1 MSEDTYAQPDGDGPD
16 IEDDDDFLSE
26 ARKKFSTWAAA
37 DKENREAGYDDL
49 KFLAGHQWDEAV
61 EDERKLAGRPCLTIN
76 RLPQFVAQV
85 VGDIRINRPGIKVR
99 PVEDADKD
107 MAEVREGL
115 IRSIEHQSRAQSVY
129 VKAGTDQV
137 ASGRG
142 AFRVDIEF
150 ADDDVFERDLFVRP
164 IADPLSIVWDP
175 LSVEPTGADA
185 KGCFVPVEMDRE
197 AFEKDYPDC
206 KPSDLEVSTDVDNW
220 YSADTV
226 RVTEFW
232 QVKETPV
239 WLSMLSD
246 GRVVEGRVE
255 GAIRTR
261 QSVRKSVTMD
271 LITGHKRLE
280 KTVEWPINRL
290 PIFRAEGWVIQVA
303 KRRERFGLVRFAKD
317 PQRLRNYWRSVAAET
332 IALAPKSQWLAHK
345 DSVKGVEDD
354 FRDAHKT
361 GDPLLIY
368 TGTQPPQ
375 RMDPPAIP
383 VAVLQQAQIT
393 EDDMKAVT
401 GLHDA
406 SLGERSNETSGR
418 AIIARQKEGDVAT
431 YIYHD
436 NLKLAIAEAGRVL
449 NQLIPLVYDTARTVR
464 VLGVDEEPKV
474 RRVNDSEDPNSIDL
488 SRGKYD
494 IVVETGASYST
505 RRTESAEAMTAFI
518 QAVPQAA
525 QVAGD
530 LIAKAQDWPDADAIS
545 ERLKRAMPPQLTQ
558 DPNNPEP
565 PSPEMQQQ
573 AQMQQQMAEQAQQM
587 QMAEGQAKVRTA
599 EANALKAEAEA
610 EKARLEVVQMNG
622 DMQNHIH
629 QTASQMAAEAVF
641 GRGQPSP
648 GYPAAG

>member
-1 MSEDTYAQPDGDGPD
+1 MAEPVEAPKIEEADGDA
-16 IEDDDDFLSE
+16 EFLEE
-26 ARKKFSTWAAA
+26 ARKRFTEGGTA
-37 DKENREAGYDDL
+37 DRENREAGYDDL
-49 KFLAGHQWDEAV
+49 KFLAGHQWDEGV
-61 EDERKLAGRPCLTIN
+61 EEERRVAGRPCLTIN

-99 PVEDADKD
+99 PVEDADKE

-115 IRSIEHQSRAQSVY
+115 IRSIEHHSRAHAVY
-129 VKAGTDQV
+129 VKCGQDQV
-137 ASGRG
+137 SCGRG
-142 AFRVDIEF
+142 SFRVDVDW
-150 ADDDVFERDLFVRP
+150 ASDDVFDRDLFIRP
-164 IADPLSIVWDP
+164 IADPLAVVWDP
-175 LSVEPTGADA
+175 LSVEATGRDA
-185 KGCFVPVEMDRE
+185 KWVFIPVEMARDE
-197 AFEKDYPDC
+197 FERDYPDC

-226 RVTEFW
+226 RVTEYW
-232 QVKETPV
+232 RIKETPV
-239 WLSMLSD
+239 VLSLMPD
-246 GRVVEGRVE
+246 GSVQQGDVD
-255 GAIRTR
+255 GAVKTR
-261 QSVRKSVTMD
+261 ETVRKTVTMD
-271 LITGHKRLE
+271 LITGHKRLA
-280 KTVEWPINRL
+280 KQVEWPIDRV
-290 PIFRAEGWVIQVA
+290 PIFRADGWTIQVA
-303 KRRERFGLVRFAKD
+303 KRRERFGLIRFAKD

-332 IALAPKSQWLAHK
+332 LALAPKAQWLAHK

-354 FRDAHKT
+354 FRDSMRS

-368 TGTQPPQ
+368 TGNQPPN
-375 RMDPPAIP
+375 RVDPPAIP

-406 SLGERSNETSGR
+406 SLGERSNETSGK

-436 NLKLAIAEAGRVL
+436 NLKLAIAECGGVL
-449 NQLIPLVYDTARTVR
+449 NQLIPHVFDTPRTLR

-474 RRVNDSEDPNSIDL
+474 VRVNEGENDL

-494 IVVETGASYST
+494 IVVETGPSFST
-505 RRTESAEAMTAFI
+505 RRAEAGEAMTAFV
-518 QAVPQAA
+518 QSVPQVA

-530 LIAKAQDWPDADAIS
+530 LIAKAQDWPDADAIA

-558 DPNNPEP
+558 DPDNPAP
-565 PSPEMQQQ
+565 PSPEQQQQ
-573 AQMQQQMAEQAQQM
+573 AQMAQQASTIQMAEAT
-587 QMAEGQAKVRTA
+587 AKVRTA

-648 GYPAAG
+648 GYTAAG

>member
-1 MSEDTYAQPDGDGPD
+1 MQDDTDAP
-16 IEDDDDFLSE
+16 ERDDEEFLTD
-26 ARKKFSTWAAA
+26 ARKRFTNGATA

-49 KFLAGHQWDEAV
+49 KFLAGHQWDDGV
-61 EDERKLAGRPCLTIN
+61 EEERRLAGRPCLTIN

-137 ASGRG
+137 SCGRG
-142 AFRVDIEF
+142 AFRVDIEY

-164 IADPLSIVWDP
+164 IADPLAVVWDP
-175 LSVEPTGADA
+175 ISVEPTGADA
-185 KGCFVPVEMDRE
+185 KWCFVPVEMDRE
-197 AFEKDYPDC
+197 AFEEAYPDC

-226 RVTEFW
+226 RVTEYW

-239 WLSMLSD
+239 VLSQLPD

-255 GAIRTR
+255 GALRTR

-271 LITGHKRLE
+271 LISGHKRLE
-280 KTVEWPINRL
+280 ETIEWPITRL
-290 PIFRAEGWVIQVA
+290 PIFRVEGWVIQIA
-303 KRRERFGLVRFAKD
+303 KRRERFGLIRFAKD

-332 IALAPKSQWLAHK
+332 IALAPKATWLAHK

-354 FRDAHKT
+354 FRDAAKA
-361 GDPLLIY
+361 GDPLLIW
-368 TGTQPPQ
+368 TGQNAPT
-375 RMDPPAIP
+375 RVDPPAIP

-393 EDDMKAVT
+393 EDDMKSVT

-406 SLGERSNETSGR
+406 SLGERSNETSGK
-418 AIIARQKEGDVAT
+418 AILARQKEGDVAT

-449 NQLIPLVYDTARTVR
+449 NQLIPLVYDTARTIR

-474 RRVNDSEDPNSIDL
+474 VRINDPENGGMDL
-488 SRGKYD
+488 SAGKYD
-494 IVVETGASYST
+494 IVVETGPSYST
-505 RRTESAEAMTAFI
+505 RRTESADAMTAFI
-518 QAVPQAA
+518 QAVPMAG

-530 LIAKAQDWPDADAIS
+530 LIAKAQDWPDADAIA
-545 ERLKRAMPPQLTQ
+545 ERMKRAMPPQLTQ
-558 DPNNPEP
+558 DPDNPEP

-573 AQMQQQMAEQAQQM
+573 AQQAQMAQQVAQQASQM
-587 QMAEGQAKVRTA
+587 QMAEGAAKVRIA
-599 EANALKAEAEA
+599 EANAAKAEAEA
-610 EKARLEVVQMNG
+610 MEAQIKLQQM
-622 DMQNHIH
+622 
-629 QTASQMAAEAVF
+629 MAQPVMPQPF
-641 GRGQPSP
+641 GQGQPSP
-648 GYPAAG
+648 EFPAAG

>member
-1 MSEDTYAQPDGDGPD
+1 MADDTAP
-16 IEDDDDFLSE
+16 ETTDDDEFLAE
-26 ARKKFSTWAAA
+26 ARKRFSSWATA

-49 KFLAGHQWDEAV
+49 KFLAGHQWDDGV
-61 EDERKLAGRPCLTIN
+61 EGERKLANRPCLTIN

-115 IRSIEHQSRAQSVY
+115 IRSIEHQSRAQAVY
-129 VKAGTDQV
+129 VKAGQDQV
-137 ASGRG
+137 SCGRG
-142 AFRVDIEF
+142 AFRVDIEY
-150 ADDDVFERDLFVRP
+150 ADEDVFERDLFIRP
-164 IADPLSIVWDP
+164 ISDPLAIVWDP

-185 KGCFVPVEMDRE
+185 KACFVPIEMERE
-197 AFEKDYPDC
+197 AFEAEYPDC
-206 KPSDLEVSTDVDNW
+206 KPSDLEVSTDVYNW

-226 RVTEFW
+226 RVTEYW
-232 QVKETPV
+232 RVKERPV
-239 WLSMLSD
+239 VLSQLED
-246 GRVVEGRVE
+246 GSVVEGRVE
-255 GAIRTR
+255 GAVRTR

-271 LITGHKRLE
+271 LITGHKRLAE
-280 KTVEWPINRL
+280 TVEWPITRL
-290 PIFRAEGWVIQVA
+290 PIFRCEGWVIQVA

-332 IALAPKSQWLAHK
+332 IALAPKATWLAHK

-354 FRDAHKT
+354 FRDAAKS
-361 GDPLLIY
+361 GDPLLIW
-368 TGTQPPQ
+368 TGQNAPQ

-406 SLGERSNETSGR
+406 SLGERSNETSGK
-418 AIIARQKEGDVAT
+418 AILARQKEGDVAT

-449 NQLIPLVYDTARTVR
+449 NQLIPLVYDTARTIR

-474 RRVNDSEDPNSIDL
+474 VRINDPAQGGMDL

-494 IVVETGASYST
+494 IVVETGPSYST

-530 LIAKAQDWPDADAIS
+530 LIAKAQDWPDADAIA
-545 ERLKRAMPPQLTQ
+545 ERMKRAMPPQLTQ
-558 DPNNPEP
+558 DPDNPEP
-565 PSPEMQQQ
+565 PTPEMQQQAQQ
-573 AQMQQQMAEQAQQM
+573 AQMQQQMAQQAAQM
-587 QMAEGQAKVRTA
+587 QMAESEAKVRTA
-599 EANALKAEAEA
+599 QANALKAEAEA
-610 EKARLEVVQMNG
+610 EKARLEVAQMNG
-622 DMQNHIH
+622 SIQNHIH
-629 QTASQMAAEAVF
+629 QTASQMAAEAIF
-641 GRGQPSP
+641 GQGQPSP

>member
-1 MSEDTYAQPDGDGPD
+1 MQDDTDAPER
-16 IEDDDDFLSE
+16 EDDDEFLKD
-26 ARKKFSTWAAA
+26 ARKRFTEGAAA

-49 KFLAGHQWDEAV
+49 KFLAGHQWDDGV
-61 EDERKLAGRPCLTIN
+61 EEERRLAGRPCLTIN

-129 VKAGTDQV
+129 VKAGSDQV
-137 ASGRG
+137 ACGRG
-142 AFRVDIEF
+142 AFRVDIEY

-164 IADPLSIVWDP
+164 IADPLAVVWDP

-185 KGCFVPVEMDRE
+185 KWCFVPVEMDRE
-197 AFEKDYPDC
+197 AFEEEYPDC

-226 RVTEFW
+226 RITEYW
-232 QVKETPV
+232 RVKESPV
-239 WLSMLSD
+239 VLSQLPD

-255 GAIRTR
+255 GALRTR

-271 LITGHKRLE
+271 LITGHKRLAD
-280 KTVEWPINRL
+280 TIEWPITRL
-290 PIFRAEGWVIQVA
+290 PIFRAEGWVIQIA

-332 IALAPKSQWLAHK
+332 IALAPKSQWIAHK

-354 FRDAHKT
+354 FRDAMRS
-361 GDPLLIY
+361 GDPLLIW
-368 TGTQPPQ
+368 TGQNKPE
-375 RMDPPAIP
+375 RVDPPAIP

-393 EDDMKAVT
+393 EDDMKATT

-406 SLGERSNETSGR
+406 ALGERSNETSGR

-449 NQLIPLVYDTARTVR
+449 NQLIPLVYDTARTIR

-474 RRVNDSEDPNSIDL
+474 VRINDPENGGMDL
-488 SRGKYD
+488 SVGKYD
-494 IVVETGASYST
+494 IVVETGPSYST

-530 LIAKAQDWPDADAIS
+530 LIAKAQDWPDADAIA
-545 ERLKRAMPPQLTQ
+545 ERMKRAMPPQLTA
-558 DPNNPEP
+558 DPDNPEP
-565 PSPEMQQQ
+565 PSPEQQQQ
-573 AQMQQQMAEQAQQM
+573 AEQAQKQAQIAEMGAKFQMAEQEAKTR
-587 QMAEGQAKVRTA
+587 QAV
-599 EANALKAEAEA
+599 ANADKAEAEA
-610 EKARLEVVQMNG
+610 MKAKFEFQQM
-622 DMQNHIH
+622 
-629 QTASQMAAEAVF
+629 MAGPIMPDPSF
-641 GRGQPSP
+641 GQGQPSP
-648 GYPAAG
+648 EFPAAG

>member
-1 MSEDTYAQPDGDGPD
+1 MQDDTDAPEKEEFDEAAFCQ
-16 IEDDDDFLSE
+16 E
-26 ARKKFSTWAAA
+26 ARERHTEGASA

-49 KFLAGHQWDEAV
+49 KFLAGHQWDEGV
-61 EDERKLAGRPCLTIN
+61 EEERRLAGRPCLTIN

-115 IRSIEHQSRAQSVY
+115 IRHIEHQSRAHAVY
-129 VKAGTDQV
+129 VKCGQDQV
-137 ASGRG
+137 ACGRG
-142 AFRVDIEF
+142 SFRVDIDF
-150 ADDDVFERDLFVRP
+150 AADDVFDRDLFIRP
-164 IADPLSIVWDP
+164 VDDPLSVVWDP
-175 LSVEPTGADA
+175 LSTEATGADA
-185 KGCFVPVEMDRE
+185 KWVFLPVEMDRKT
-197 AFEKDYPDC
+197 FDKDYPDH
-206 KPSDLEVSTDVDNW
+206 KPSELEVSTDVDNW

-226 RVTEFW
+226 RVTEYW
-232 QVKETPV
+232 TIKETQVP
-239 WLSMLSD
+239 LSLMSD
-246 GRVVEGRVE
+246 GSVVDGEVKGAVKTRT
-255 GAIRTR
+255 AIRKTAC
-261 QSVRKSVTMD
+261 MY
-271 LITGHKRLE
+271 LMTGHKVLE
-280 KTVEWPINRL
+280 GPVEWPIDRV
-290 PIFRAEGWVIQVA
+290 PIFRADGWTVQVA

-332 IALAPKSQWLAHK
+332 IALAPKSQWIAHK

-354 FRDAHKT
+354 FRDAMRS
-361 GDPLLIY
+361 GDPLLVW
-368 TGTQPPQ
+368 TGSQEP
-375 RMDPPAIP
+375 RRVDPPAIP

-406 SLGERSNETSGR
+406 SLGERSNETSGK

-449 NQLIPLVYDTARTVR
+449 NQLIPRVYDTPRTVR
-464 VLGVDEEPKV
+464 VLGIDEEPKV
-474 RRVNDSEDPNSIDL
+474 VRINDPKQGGMDL

-494 IVVETGASYST
+494 IVVETGPSYST

-530 LIAKAQDWPDADAIS
+530 LIAKAQDWPDADAIA
-545 ERLKRAMPPQLTQ
+545 ERMKRSMPPQLTQ
-558 DPNNPEP
+558 DPDNPEP

-573 AQMQQQMAEQAQQM
+573 AQQAQMQQQMAQQGAQM
-587 QMAEGQAKVRTA
+587 QMAEGEAKVRIA
-599 EANALKAEAEA
+599 QANAAKAEAEA
-610 EKARLEVVQMNG
+610 MEAQIKLQQM
-622 DMQNHIH
+622 MAQPVMP
-629 QTASQMAAEAVF
+629 QTF
-641 GRGQPSP
+641 GQGQPSP
-648 GYPAAG
+648 EYPAAG

>member
-1 MSEDTYAQPDGDGPD
+1 MADDTDAPE
-16 IEDDDDFLSE
+16 IEQVDDEEFLTE
-26 ARKKFSTWAAA
+26 ARKRWSDGAAA
-37 DKENREAGYDDL
+37 DKENRESGYDDL
-49 KFLAGHQWDEAV
+49 KFLAGHQWDKGV

-137 ASGRG
+137 AAGLG
-142 AFRVDIEF
+142 AFRVDLEY
-150 ADDDVFERDLFVRP
+150 AEDDVFDRDLFVRP
-164 IADPLSIVWDP
+164 INDPLSVVFDP
-175 LSVEPTGADA
+175 LSVEPTAADA
-185 KGCFVPVEMDRE
+185 KWCFVPIEMNRE
-197 AFEKDYPDC
+197 AFEEEYPDC
-206 KPSDLEVSTDVDNW
+206 KPSDLEVSTDVESW

-226 RVTEFW
+226 RVTEYW
-232 QVKETPV
+232 RVKETPV
-239 WLSMLSD
+239 WLSQLED

-255 GAIRTR
+255 GALRSR

-271 LITGHKRLE
+271 LITGHKRLSE
-280 KTVEWPINRL
+280 TVEWPISRL
-290 PIFRAEGWVIQVA
+290 PIFRVEGWVIQVA

-332 IALAPKSQWLAHK
+332 IALAPKATWLAHK

-354 FRDAHKT
+354 FRDAAKS
-361 GDPLLIY
+361 GDPLLIW
-368 TGTQPPQ
+368 TGNNAPT
-375 RMDPPAIP
+375 RVDPPAIP

-393 EDDMKAVT
+393 EDDMKATT

-406 SLGERSNETSGR
+406 ALGERSNETSGK
-418 AIIARQKEGDVAT
+418 AILARQKEGDVAT

-436 NLKLAIAEAGRVL
+436 NLKLAIAEAGKVL
-449 NQLIPLVYDTARTVR
+449 NQLIPLVYDTARTIR

-474 RRVNDSEDPNSIDL
+474 RRINDSEDPNSIDL

-494 IVVETGASYST
+494 IIVETGPSYST
-505 RRTESAEAMTAFI
+505 RRTESADAMTAFI

-530 LIAKAQDWPDADAIS
+530 LIAKAQDWPDADAIA
-545 ERLKRAMPPQLTQ
+545 ERLKRAMPPELTQ
-558 DPNNPEP
+558 DPDNPEP

-573 AQMQQQMAEQAQQM
+573 AQMQQQMAQQGQQM
-587 QMAEGQAKVRTA
+587 QMREAEAKVRTA
-599 EANALKAEAEA
+599 EANAMKAEAEA
-610 EKARLEVVQMNG
+610 ERAQIELNQMNG
-622 DMQNHIH
+622 SLQNHIH
-629 QTASQMAAEAVF
+629 QTAAQMAAGMVF
-641 GRGQPSP
+641 GQGQPSP
-648 GYPAAG
+648 GFTAAG